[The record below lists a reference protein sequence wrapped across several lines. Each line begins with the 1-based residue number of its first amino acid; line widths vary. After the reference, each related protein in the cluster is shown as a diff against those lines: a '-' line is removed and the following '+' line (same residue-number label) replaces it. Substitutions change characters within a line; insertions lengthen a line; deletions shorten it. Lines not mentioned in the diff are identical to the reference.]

1 MLNGMSPPKR
11 RMQLATPCENRW
23 EDLEPRDG
31 GRYCAQCDRVVV
43 DLLHLTEREAWR
55 RFDAA
60 GGELCVRMREDAR
73 GDGVFRHEPSS
84 KKGVGAVVL
93 SAALAAACGNGS
105 DDAPAAAA
113 PAAQV
118 EAPEAPPEPPRSPSR
133 WRPPWKRPRRPRTRR
148 RPTSRSSRRRTA
160 ATTPPTRA
168 GCTPS
173 HHRLGGARAYHEPDL
188 DNDPVD
194 LLDGL

>member
-1 MLNGMSPPKR
+1 MSPPKR

-118 EAPEAPPEPPRSPSR
+118 EAPEAPPEPPAEPVAVATPVEEAPPPEDEAPSDFQVIEAEDGSDHPAHPGR
-133 WRPPWKRPRRPRTRR
+133 VH
-148 RPTSRSSRRRTA
+148 
-160 ATTPPTRA
+160 
-168 GCTPS
+168 TPS